1 MPRVKKSVASR
12 ARRKKWLGMAKGFR
26 SGRRR
31 LYRSAREAVERALTF
46 AYRDRKVRKREF
58 RALWIVRINAA
69 LRPLGM
75 SYSKFIGGLK
85 KAEIDLDRKVL
96 ADMAIFDPA
105 WVRQGGRPLS
115 PGAVK
120 GVSGFRLVAQASRPA
135 RPSGPRLARRHAKR
149 SEVSRFFTS
158 LCFVKMTGRP
168 ERIPPGMTID
178 QVKSLESIALQNI
191 RQARTPEELELLR
204 VKYLGR
210 KGDLTGPAES
220 RK

>member
-26 SGRRR
+26 AGRRR

-96 ADMAIFDPA
+96 SDLAIFDP
-105 WVRQGGRPLS
+105 QGFAR
-115 PGAVK
+115 
-120 GVSGFRLVAQASRPA
+120 VADIS
-135 RPSGPRLARRHAKR
+135 
-149 SEVSRFFTS
+149 
-158 LCFVKMTGRP
+158 
-168 ERIPPGMTID
+168 
-178 QVKSLESIALQNI
+178 
-191 RQARTPEELELLR
+191 RQAL
-204 VKYLGR
+204 
-210 KGDLTGPAES
+210 
-220 RK
+220 

>member
-58 RALWIVRINAA
+58 RALWIIRINAA

-75 SYSKFIGGLK
+75 SYSNFIGGLK

-96 ADMAIFDPA
+96 ADLAIVDP
-105 WVRQGGRPLS
+105 QGFARVAELS
-115 PGAVK
+115 
-120 GVSGFRLVAQASRPA
+120 
-135 RPSGPRLARRHAKR
+135 
-149 SEVSRFFTS
+149 
-158 LCFVKMTGRP
+158 
-168 ERIPPGMTID
+168 
-178 QVKSLESIALQNI
+178 
-191 RQARTPEELELLR
+191 RQAL
-204 VKYLGR
+204 
-210 KGDLTGPAES
+210 
-220 RK
+220 

>member
-12 ARRKKWLGMAKGFR
+12 GRRKKWLGMAKGFR

-85 KAEIDLDRKVL
+85 KAEVELDRKVL
-96 ADMAIFDPA
+96 ADMAIFDPEGFA
-105 WVRQGGRPLS
+105 KVADLS
-115 PGAVK
+115 
-120 GVSGFRLVAQASRPA
+120 
-135 RPSGPRLARRHAKR
+135 
-149 SEVSRFFTS
+149 
-158 LCFVKMTGRP
+158 
-168 ERIPPGMTID
+168 
-178 QVKSLESIALQNI
+178 
-191 RQARTPEELELLR
+191 RQAL
-204 VKYLGR
+204 
-210 KGDLTGPAES
+210 
-220 RK
+220 

>member
-46 AYRDRKVRKREF
+46 AYRDRKVRKREL

-96 ADMAIFDPA
+96 ADLAVVDP
-105 WVRQGGRPLS
+105 QGFAR
-115 PGAVK
+115 
-120 GVSGFRLVAQASRPA
+120 VADIS
-135 RPSGPRLARRHAKR
+135 
-149 SEVSRFFTS
+149 
-158 LCFVKMTGRP
+158 
-168 ERIPPGMTID
+168 
-178 QVKSLESIALQNI
+178 
-191 RQARTPEELELLR
+191 RQAL
-204 VKYLGR
+204 
-210 KGDLTGPAES
+210 
-220 RK
+220 

>member
-85 KAEIDLDRKVL
+85 KAEINLDRKVL
-96 ADMAIFDPA
+96 ADMAVFDP
-105 WVRQGGRPLS
+105 QG
-115 PGAVK
+115 
-120 GVSGFRLVAQASRPA
+120 VAQVADLS
-135 RPSGPRLARRHAKR
+135 
-149 SEVSRFFTS
+149 
-158 LCFVKMTGRP
+158 
-168 ERIPPGMTID
+168 
-178 QVKSLESIALQNI
+178 
-191 RQARTPEELELLR
+191 RQAL
-204 VKYLGR
+204 
-210 KGDLTGPAES
+210 
-220 RK
+220 